1 MINAGENMLTEAE
14 LRALIARGETL
25 AVEFKG
31 EECAPLNDRDLVEAV
46 VCLAN
51 RADNEPGWLL
61 IGVEDDGRVTGARP
75 RHGTNTDPHRLAALI
90 AARTR
95 PQLSVRVFA
104 MSVKGRPV
112 LAVEVPPQRMPVST
126 SEGVFVRRALG
137 GDGRPAC
144 LPMDFPALHSL
155 QADHGLHDP
164 SAQIVSSAGWQ
175 DLDPLEFERFRRSV
189 RERRGRSDESL
200 LDLPDLELAKALGVV
215 EANGEV
221 RGLRLAA
228 LLLFGKED
236 ALRRFVPAHEVAFQV
251 LHGLDV
257 EVNDFLR
264 WPLLRAMEEIETR
277 IRARNREQELMV
289 GLLRVGVPDYSERA
303 LREALANALIHR
315 DYLRLGAVHFQWHDD
330 HIEIS
335 NPGGFPEG
343 VRLDNLLV
351 TAPRPRNPLL
361 ADAFKRAGIVERTAR
376 GIDTIFYEQL
386 RNGRPAPSYAR
397 SNASGVVL
405 TIPGG
410 EANLDFVRLLVT
422 EAQNGRGLG
431 LDEMLILNA
440 LWQERALATEDAA
453 RLTQKPEVE
462 TRATLHRLVEAG
474 LIEERGQK
482 KGRTWHLSAAAYRAL
497 GEKAAYV
504 RQRGFEPLQQEQ
516 MVLQYVEKHGRITRR
531 EAAELCRIASHQA
544 RDLLARLVQR
554 GELAMHGARKGAFYE
569 RAPKDLEPSKSVH
582 KSPKRGPRVDG
593 CEAQER
599 T

>member
-1 MINAGENMLTEAE
+1 MNPDVLRE
-14 LRALIARGETL
+14 LIGGGETL

-31 EECAPLNDRDLVEAV
+31 EERTPLNDRDLVEAV

-51 RADNEPGWLL
+51 RSGSDTGWLL
-61 IGVEDDGRVTGARP
+61 LGVEDDGRVTGARP
-75 RHGTNTDPHRLAALI
+75 RHGYGADPDRLAALI

-95 PQLSVRVFA
+95 PNLSVRVYA
-104 MSVKGRPV
+104 VTLDGAAV
-112 LAVEVPPQRMPVST
+112 LAIEVPPQRVPVAT
-126 SEGVFVRRALG
+126 SEGVFLRRALG

-144 LPMDFPALHSL
+144 LPMDAAAMQSL
-155 QADHGLHDP
+155 QADRSLLDP
-164 SAQIVSSAGWQ
+164 SAQVVAAADWH
-175 DLDPLEFERFRRSV
+175 DLDPLELERFRRSV

-200 LDLPDLELAKALGVV
+200 LELSDLELAKALGVV
-215 EANGEV
+215 DANGQV

-236 ALRRFVPAHEVAFQV
+236 ALRRFVPTHEVAFQA
-251 LHGLDV
+251 LRGLEV
-257 EVNDFLR
+257 EANDFFR
-264 WPLLRAMEEIETR
+264 WPLLRVMEEIEAR

-289 GLLRVGVPDYSERA
+289 ALLRVGVPDYAERA

-315 DYLRLGAVHFQWHDD
+315 DYQRLGAVHFQWHADR
-330 HIEIS
+330 IEIS
-335 NPGGFPEG
+335 NPGGLPEG

-397 SNASGVVL
+397 SDATTVVVV
-405 TIPGG
+405 IPGG

-422 EAQNGRGLG
+422 EAQSGRVLG
-431 LDEMLILNA
+431 LDELLILNA
-440 LWQERALATEDAA
+440 LWQERSLTTDEAA
-453 RLTQKPEVE
+453 RLTQKPEADA
-462 TRATLHRLVEAG
+462 RATLHRLVEAG
-474 LIEERGQK
+474 LVEERGQK

-497 GEKAAYV
+497 GDRAAYV

-531 EAAELCRIASHQA
+531 EAAELCRISGPQA
-544 RDLLARLVQR
+544 YRLLNHLAKQGLLAQEGQLGR
-554 GELAMHGARKGAFYE
+554 GVGYVKT
-569 RAPKDLEPSKSVH
+569 PK
-582 KSPKRGPRVDG
+582 
-593 CEAQER
+593 
-599 T
+599 